1 MMKRPL
7 LGILLALALVGAGI
21 GIGASF
27 GGDWGPRRDH
37 VVVTNV
43 GGDAAHGG
51 QTIVVTDGG
60 WHHGFPFGLLFVPFV
75 VLLVVFLVTR
85 RRRGCGPWGGGGGQ
99 GAPPGTPPGGVT
111 SV

>member
-1 MMKRPL
+1 MPRGSPRRISPIPPR
-7 LGILLALALVGAGI
+7 GVHGISTSPPYRRGHDETTARSILLALALVGAGI

-27 GGDWGPRRDH
+27 NGDWGPRRDH

-60 WHHGFPFGLLFVPFV
+60 WHHGFPFGLLF
-75 VLLVVFLVTR
+75 FLSSS
-85 RRRGCGPWGGGGGQ
+85 C
-99 GAPPGTPPGGVT
+99 
-111 SV
+111 SSSSS